1 MALRSM
7 TGFAQV
13 KSQLAKDGAGVET
26 AFTLSLKSVNH
37 RYLDLHFRLPSES
50 ETLEIK
56 LRALFKE
63 KLARGHVDVSLS
75 FDAASASGLALNR
88 ELVAGYVRAFQ
99 AAAREFGISGDP
111 DLNVVLRM
119 PGALG
124 SAAVGLNQN
133 GDLEAA
139 VLAAAQEAI
148 AKLNQMRTAE
158 GATAEAELRER
169 MARLRSATESVEKI
183 RSHIVRAQVEKLD
196 ARLKELAG
204 LAADPNRI
212 LQEAAILA
220 ERSDVQEEVVR
231 MKAHVQ
237 HFLDLLGA
245 SGEIGKKLDFLLQ
258 EMNREANTMLSKTSG
273 ISGEGL
279 RITELGLAMKSE
291 IEKAREQVQNVE

>member
-1 MALRSM
+1 MPLRSM
-7 TGFAQV
+7 TGFAQM
-13 KSQLAKDGAGVET
+13 KGQLSRNHAEA
-26 AFTLSLKSVNH
+26 AFTFSLKSVNH
-37 RYLDLHFRLPSES
+37 RYLDLHFRLPAES
-50 ETLEIK
+50 EALEIK
-56 LRALFKE
+56 LRALLKE
-63 KLARGHVDVSLS
+63 KLSRGHVDVTLS
-75 FDAASASGLALNR
+75 FEAASASGLALNR
-88 ELVAGYVRAFQ
+88 ELAAGYVNAFR
-99 AAAREFGISGDP
+99 AAAKEFGIAGDP

-124 SAAVGLNQN
+124 SAAAGLNHD

-148 AKLNQMRTAE
+148 AKLDHMRTAE
-158 GATAEAELRER
+158 GASAEAELRER
-169 MARLRSATESVEKI
+169 MAGLRSATEKIEKL
-183 RSHIVRAQVEKLD
+183 RAHIVRAQVEKLE

-204 LAADPNRI
+204 ISADPNRI

-220 ERSDVQEEVVR
+220 ERNDVQEEVVR

-237 HFLDLLGA
+237 HFLGLLSA
-245 SGEIGKKLDFLLQ
+245 PGELGKKLDFLLQ
-258 EMNREANTMLSKTSG
+258 EMNREANTMLSKTAG

>member
-1 MALRSM
+1 M
-7 TGFAQV
+7 TAFAQV
-13 KSQLAKDGAGVET
+13 KGQASPGGPAG
-26 AFTLSLKSVNH
+26 FTFSLKSVNH
-37 RYLDLHFRLPSES
+37 RYLDLHFRLPAES
-50 ETLEIK
+50 EVLELK
-56 LRALFKE
+56 LRQLLKE

-88 ELVAGYVRAFQ
+88 ELVTSYVNAFR
-99 AAAREFGISGDP
+99 AAAKVFGVSGEP

-124 SAAVGLNQN
+124 AASAGLNQN

-139 VLAAAQEAI
+139 VLAAANEAI
-148 AKLNQMRTAE
+148 SKLDHMRASE
-158 GATAEAELRER
+158 GSTAEAELRER
-169 MARLRSATESVEKI
+169 MSRLRSATEQVEKL
-183 RSHIVRAQVEKLD
+183 RAHIVRAQMEKLE

-204 LAADPNRI
+204 LSADPSRI
-212 LQEAAILA
+212 LQEAAVLA
-220 ERSDVQEEVVR
+220 ERSDVQEELVR

-237 HFLDLLGA
+237 HFLDLLAA
-245 SGEIGKKLDFLLQ
+245 SGEVGKKLDFLLQ

>member
-1 MALRSM
+1 MPLRSM
-7 TGFAQV
+7 TAFAQA
-13 KSQLAKDGAGVET
+13 KSQASANGAGP

-37 RYLDLHFRLPSES
+37 RYLDLHFRLPNES
-50 ETLEIK
+50 EALEIK
-56 LRALFKE
+56 LRQLIKE

-88 ELVAGYVRAFQ
+88 ELVAGYISAFR
-99 AAAREFGISGDP
+99 AAAKEFGISGDP

-124 SAAVGLNQN
+124 ASAVGLNQN

-148 AKLNQMRTAE
+148 ARLNHMRAAE
-158 GATAEAELRER
+158 GATAEVELRER
-169 MARLRSATESVEKI
+169 MARLRSATESVEKL
-183 RSHIVRAQVEKLD
+183 RSQILRAQMEKLES
-196 ARLKELAG
+196 RLKELAG
-204 LAADPNRI
+204 LSADPNRI
-212 LQEAAILA
+212 LQEAAVLA
-220 ERSDVQEEVVR
+220 ERSDVQEELVR

-237 HFLDLLGA
+237 HFLDLLA
-245 SGEIGKKLDFLLQ
+245 APGEIGKKLDFLLQ

-273 ISGEGL
+273 ISGDGL